1 MPIHYKLSRQRT
13 ILGKDR
19 LGLTD
24 KHVMWLY
31 NTCQHFKIPDNTWQ
45 NLEKISQVWQ
55 ICMWCDLTSP
65 CVTLGRPG
73 LPLSDLVHIRLLR
86 RQPSSPKHDD
96 DAYFAQDKKASIPY
110 GSTFF
115 CNLCQFACLSSGC
128 WSCQNIRKNGLFL
141 LLRIFY
147 VFCIV
152 LVDSIM
158 KVRAAEMCVSRKDQP
173 SDVSMV
179 ACGPVC
185 VPAFSPV
192 CVCVSEKQP
201 RKQNQGR
208 QYFSV
213 NQTGH
218 SMAVA
223 SFPFLH
229 LSRSPCPIIIE

>member
-19 LGLTD
+19 PGLTD
-24 KHVMWLY
+24 KHVMWL
-31 NTCQHFKIPDNTWQ
+31 DNTWQ
-45 NLEKISQVWQ
+45 YLTILDNTWQYLEKISQVWQ

-73 LPLSDLVHIRLLR
+73 LLLSDLVHIRLLR

-96 DAYFAQDKKASIPY
+96 DAYFAQDKRASIPY

-115 CNLCQFACLSSGC
+115 CKLCQFARLSSGC
-128 WSCQNIRKNGLFL
+128 WSCQNIRKNCLLL

-147 VFCIV
+147 VLCIM

-158 KVRAAEMCVSRKDQP
+158 KVRATEMCVSRKDQP
-173 SDVSMV
+173 WDVSMV
-179 ACGPVC
+179 ACVCPVC
-185 VPAFSPV
+185 VPAFSP
-192 CVCVSEKQP
+192 VCVSEKQP
-201 RKQNQGR
+201 RKQNQGH